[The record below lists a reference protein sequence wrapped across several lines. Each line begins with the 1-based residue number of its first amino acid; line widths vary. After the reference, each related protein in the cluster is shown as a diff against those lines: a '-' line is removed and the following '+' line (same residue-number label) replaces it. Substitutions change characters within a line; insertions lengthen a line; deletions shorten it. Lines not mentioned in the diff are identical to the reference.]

1 MLIRKIAYCTDFSQ
15 NAEIAFE
22 AALETARKFDAKLT
36 ILHALPPVVNPV
48 LADVDMMVPEES
60 RESLLLKLE
69 QKMRDIY
76 GSRIPDDIAYR
87 IVVLDG
93 HVSTEILQYLS
104 ENNMDLVIL
113 GAYGLSGVEL
123 VLFGS
128 VAKRIAHKAPCSVL
142 IIREKQKTVS

>member
-1 MLIRKIAYCTDFSQ
+1 MLIRKIAYCTDFSP

-22 AALETARKFDAKLT
+22 AALEMVQKFDAQLT
-36 ILHALPPVVNPV
+36 IIHALPPVVNPI
-48 LADVDMMVPEES
+48 LADVDVMLPDGN

-76 GSRIPDDIAYR
+76 GSRIPDDISYR
-87 IVVLDG
+87 LAVLDG
-93 HVSTEILQYLS
+93 HASTEIINYLK
-104 ENNMDLVIL
+104 EHHIDLVIL

-128 VAKRIAHKAPCSVL
+128 VAKRVAHKAPCSVL
-142 IIREKQKTVS
+142 IIREKQEAS